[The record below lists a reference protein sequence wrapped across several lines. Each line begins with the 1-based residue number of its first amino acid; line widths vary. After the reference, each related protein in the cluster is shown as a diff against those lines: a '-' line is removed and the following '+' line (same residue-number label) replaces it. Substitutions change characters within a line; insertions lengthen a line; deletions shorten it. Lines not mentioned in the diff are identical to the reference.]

1 MLAVALMYIKGV
13 STRDAEAAM
22 KEFGIESLSSTQVG
36 RAAKLLDD
44 ELEAWRA
51 RNAIH
56 HAPNQTIRKC
66 IGAKPRGVWNAPD
79 MEAATGELARLVEAY
94 RETARKLSEWLEDNV
109 PEGLAIF
116 SPPERHG
123 RRTRTSNPMERAVQQ
138 ELKRR
143 TVKVRVFPNEQSLE
157 RLLGAVLVKIDDKWQ
172 TANKAYIIWDNQND

>member
-1 MLAVALMYIKGV
+1 MRGV
-13 STRDAEAAM
+13 RFIVSDDHPGR
-22 KEFGIESLSSTQVG
+22 
-36 RAAKLLDD
+36 RAARKAVLTGA
-44 ELEAWRA
+44 AWRRRQFHLA

-66 IGAKPRGVWNAPD
+66 IGAKLRGVWNAPD

-172 TANKAYIIWDNQND
+172 TANKAYIIWDNQNG